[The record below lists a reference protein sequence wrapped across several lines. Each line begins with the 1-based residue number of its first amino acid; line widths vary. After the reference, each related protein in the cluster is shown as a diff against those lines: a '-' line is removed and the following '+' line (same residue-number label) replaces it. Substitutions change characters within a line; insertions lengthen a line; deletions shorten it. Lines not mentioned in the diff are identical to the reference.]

1 MKIVKKLLMNQE
13 RLAEQGPITIVA
25 HGAVGDGE
33 IDYESVY
40 WNRLRQKIN
49 RVRNYV
55 PVNVINA
62 GIGGFTAKRSLNR
75 MEKQVFSHDPD
86 LIIICFGLNDVNG
99 TLEDY
104 LDSLGIIFECCLKQE
119 TDTIFMTPN
128 MLNTYVAEGTAK
140 HLVAYAESTARMQ
153 CEGRMDVYMQEAVKL
168 AKSMGIKVCDCY
180 SKWKELS
187 QTQDTTQLLANY
199 INHPIREMHELFAQM
214 LFETI
219 FREESLMEEC
229 DDNLRS
235 LMFSQR
241 A

>member
-1 MKIVKKLLMNQE
+1 M
-13 RLAEQGPITIVA
+13 
-25 HGAVGDGE
+25 
-33 IDYESVY
+33 
-40 WNRLRQKIN
+40 
-49 RVRNYV
+49 
-55 PVNVINA
+55 
-62 GIGGFTAKRSLNR
+62 
-75 MEKQVFSHDPD
+75 
-86 LIIICFGLNDVNG
+86 
-99 TLEDY
+99 
-104 LDSLGIIFECCLKQE
+104 
-119 TDTIFMTPN
+119 
-128 MLNTYVAEGTAK
+128 
-140 HLVAYAESTARMQ
+140 AYAESTARMQ

-214 LFETI
+214 LFDTI
-219 FREESLMEEC
+219 FREESMMEEC